1 MTTYNRYIRLDNGDY
16 TRISVDES
24 ANPPRPNPPRPNPPP
39 DPPPDPPPAPSVKT
53 AEKSPPPCRENQPK
67 PSCPLNR
74 PLEARAVNR
83 LLEHFH
89 LGDIDSGDLLLLS
102 VLFFLFKQD
111 ADEELLM
118 ALGLLLIL

>member
-1 MTTYNRYIRLDNGDY
+1 MTTYNRYVRMDNGDY
-16 TRISVDES
+16 ARIPMEEPM
-24 ANPPRPNPPRPNPPP
+24 APPKRSPAPPP
-39 DPPPDPPPAPSVKT
+39 PKKAEQAPPPPITQQKPKT
-53 AEKSPPPCRENQPK
+53 EQVH
-67 PSCPLNR
+67 R
-74 PLEARAVNR
+74 PIEARAANR

-102 VLFFLFKQD
+102 VLFFLFRQD